1 MCRILLRIAIMF
13 LLLSP
18 FRMRFVGGGGACVRS
33 FVRSLPSSLDSCLSI
48 VCEDINIL
56 MTVYRGFIGDDNN
69 NNNNTIM

>member
-1 MCRILLRIAIMF
+1 MPHFIANCDYVFITVPVSNAF
-13 LLLSP
+13 C
-18 FRMRFVGGGGACVRS
+18 GWWWCVRS